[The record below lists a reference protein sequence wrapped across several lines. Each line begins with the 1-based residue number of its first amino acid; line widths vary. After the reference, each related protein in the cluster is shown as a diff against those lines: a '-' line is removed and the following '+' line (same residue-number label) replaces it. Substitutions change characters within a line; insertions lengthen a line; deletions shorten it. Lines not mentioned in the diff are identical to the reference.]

1 MGSDAEPEAM
11 GGYVIYGN
19 RRMTVGG
26 LAVEYGCT
34 DLDVS
39 QPHAWRYLV
48 ETDINADVADH
59 R

>member
-26 LAVEYGCT
+26 LAAE
-34 DLDVS
+34 
-39 QPHAWRYLV
+39 
-48 ETDINADVADH
+48 
-59 R
+59 

>member
-1 MGSDAEPEAM
+1 M

-26 LAVEYGCT
+26 LAAEYGCT
-34 DLDVS
+34 DLDGS
-39 QPHAWRYLV
+39 QPNAWRYLV
-48 ETDINADVADH
+48 ETDISADFTDH